1 MKMSLTNGVNI
12 KKAVIAMIAVFAYI
26 FVTDILI
33 HGFALKGLYAA
44 TASAWR
50 PEAEMQSNM
59 LWMCIGQAILA
70 KYFVWIFA
78 KGYEGKGVMEGVR
91 FGTLM
96 GLFVVGTY
104 FVQYAVQPITLE
116 LLAAWS
122 VLGTAQSIGAGVV
135 AALLYKR

>member
-1 MKMSLTNGVNI
+1 MLMNLTKGVNL
-12 KKAVIAMIAVFAYI
+12 KKAVIAIVAVFAYI
-26 FVTDILI
+26 FVTDIFI
-33 HGFALKGLYAA
+33 HGIALKGLYAA

-50 PEAEMQSNM
+50 PEAEMQANI
-59 LWMCIGQAILA
+59 LWMCIGQFILA

-91 FGTLM
+91 FGALM

-116 LLAAWS
+116 ILAAWS
-122 VLGTAQSIGAGVV
+122 VLGTVQSIGAGAV
-135 AALLYKR
+135 AALLYRR

>member
-1 MKMSLTNGVNI
+1 MIMGLTAGVNV
-12 KKAVIAMIAVFAYI
+12 KKGVLAILAVFAYI
-26 FVTDILI
+26 FLTDILI
-33 HGFALKGLYAA
+33 HGFALKGMYAA

-59 LWMCIGQAILA
+59 LWMCIGQFIMA

-78 KGYEGKGVMEGVR
+78 KGYEGKGLMEGAR

-104 FVQYAVQPITLE
+104 FVQYAVQPLTFE
-116 LLAAWS
+116 LLAAWAI
-122 VLGTAQSIGAGVV
+122 LGTVQSIGAGVV
-135 AALLYKR
+135 AALVYRK